1 MAQESDWHK
10 VTLEIPFVSHR
21 HALFAKQTIEVDAEL
36 QPQAV
41 RRTLEVKDNVL
52 IATFTTLT
60 VRLARLTTNAFLE
73 NVDLVVRTLAE
84 FGEEAERGRIS
95 RHTKE
100 AVLRTFGSYDENI

>member
-1 MAQESDWHK
+1 MAAQSDWHNI
-10 VTLEIPFVSHR
+10 TLEIPFASHK

-41 RRTLEVKDNVL
+41 RRTLGVKDNVL
-52 IATFTTLT
+52 VATFSTLT

-84 FGEEAERGRIS
+84 FGEEAEKGRS
-95 RHTKE
+95 K
-100 AVLRTFGSYDENI
+100 S